1 MVQKTRHLLIGSIE
15 PYSGK
20 TGVIV
25 GMAHQLKSKGL
36 AVSYAKPVGT
46 CFDEQT
52 LEKEEADVRL
62 MAEVLELSPTRIG
75 FPLVYLSR
83 ETISKRL
90 QNEDTKDYLTSLVPY
105 MQSIEGDLVL
115 IEGSGSLDE
124 GILFGL
130 SLAEIAEKIEA
141 AVLLVTRGNFP
152 PSIDSLLKA
161 KQELGERLIGV
172 VLNNVVAEQI
182 DILQSTVKPF
192 LAKNGIPVLGV
203 LPQSALLAS
212 VSVREITQQLKAQV
226 LCRSDRL
233 DLMVESLMIGA
244 MNVNAALEY
253 FSQKR
258 NKAVVTG
265 SDRTD
270 LHFAALETSTSC
282 LILTGTTPPDPILLS
297 RAEDLEVPVL
307 AVNLDTL
314 KTIETIKQTF
324 GKVRLQEDI
333 KVRCV
338 QELMEQYFDFD
349 RLLEQ
354 LNVNQAS

>member
-1 MVQKTRHLLIGSIE
+1 MVQAARHLLIGSIE

-25 GMAHQLKSKGL
+25 GMVHQLKAKNLTVG
-36 AVSYAKPVGT
+36 YAKPVGT
-46 CFDEQT
+46 CYDDHQT
-52 LEKEEADVRL
+52 IEADISL
-62 MAEVLELSPTRIG
+62 MADVLEVPAAKIQG
-75 FPLVYLSR
+75 PLVYFSP
-83 ETISKRL
+83 ETIIQRL
-90 QNEDTKDYLTSLVPY
+90 KDENTHNYLENIIPY
-105 MQSIEGDLVL
+105 LEAVEGEIVIIEGT
-115 IEGSGSLDE
+115 GNLDE
-124 GILFGL
+124 GTLFQL
-130 SLAEIAEKIEA
+130 SLREIAEKA
-141 AVLLVTRGNFP
+141 AADVVLVVRGSFP
-152 PSIDSLLKA
+152 PAIDSLLKA
-161 KQELGERLIGV
+161 KKELGDRLIGIVINSV
-172 VLNNVVAEQI
+172 VQEQI
-182 DILQSTVKPF
+182 ELIQSTVKPF
-192 LAKNGIPVLGV
+192 LAKQGIPVLGI

-212 VSVREITQQLKAQV
+212 VSVREITKQLNARV

-253 FSQKR
+253 FSKQR

-282 LILTGTTPPDPILLS
+282 LILTGTRPPDPNLLS

-314 KTIETIKQTF
+314 TTIETIKQTF

-333 KVRCV
+333 KMRCV
-338 QELMEQYFDFD
+338 QELMEQYFDID
-349 RLLEQ
+349 SLLEK
-354 LNVNQAS
+354 LNIQ

>member
-1 MVQKTRHLLIGSIE
+1 VVKSAKYLLIGSIE

-20 TGVIV
+20 TGVIL
-25 GMAHQLKSKGL
+25 GIAHQLKSKNL
-36 AVSYAKPVGT
+36 DVAYVKPVGT
-46 CFDEQT
+46 YFDNEQT
-52 LEKEEADVRL
+52 IDADVSL
-62 MAEVLELSPTRIG
+62 MAEVLGRTPEKQI
-75 FPLVYLSR
+75 FPLVYMSA
-83 ETISKRL
+83 ETISQKL
-90 QNEDTKDYLTSLVPY
+90 EKKDAKDYLGELVPY
-105 MQSIEGDLVL
+105 LQSVEGEIIL
-115 IEGSGSLDE
+115 IEGPGSLDE
-124 GILFGL
+124 GTLFNL

-141 AVLLVTRGNFP
+141 AVVLVAKGEFP

-161 KQELGERLIGV
+161 KRELGDRLIGI
-172 VLNNVVAEQI
+172 VLNNVVSEQI
-182 DILQSTVKPF
+182 DIIQSTVKPY
-192 LAKNGIPVLGV
+192 LAEQGIPVLGI

-212 VSVREITQQLKAQV
+212 TSVREITKQLNARI
-226 LCRSDRL
+226 LCRPDRL

-253 FSQKR
+253 FRQRR

-282 LILTGTTPPDPILLS
+282 LILTGITPPDPILLS

-314 KTIETIKQTF
+314 TTIQIIEQTF

-333 KVRCV
+333 KRRCI
-338 QELMEQYFDFD
+338 QELMEQYFDID
-349 RLLEQ
+349 RLLQQ
-354 LNVNQAS
+354 LEYN

>member
-1 MVQKTRHLLIGSIE
+1 MVQSAKYLLIGSIE

-25 GMAHQLKSKGL
+25 GMAHQLKSKNL
-36 AVSYAKPVGT
+36 DVAYVKPIGT
-46 CFDEQT
+46 YFDNEQT
-52 LEKEEADVRL
+52 ADADVSL
-62 MAEVLELSPTRIG
+62 MAEVLRLSAAKL
-75 FPLVYLSR
+75 PLPLIYLSS

-90 QNEDTKDYLTSLVPY
+90 QHQDTKDYLAELVPY
-105 MQSIEGDLVL
+105 LQSIEGEILL
-115 IEGSGSLDE
+115 IEGLGSLDE
-124 GILFGL
+124 GTLFSL
-130 SLAEIAEKIEA
+130 SLAEMAEKIGA
-141 AVLLVTRGNFP
+141 SVLLVVKGQFP

-161 KQELGERLIGV
+161 KRELGDRLIGI
-172 VLNNVVAEQI
+172 VLNNIIPEQI
-182 DILQSTVKPF
+182 QLIQSTVKPY
-192 LAKNGIPVLGV
+192 LAEQGIPVLGI
-203 LPQSALLAS
+203 LPQNALLAS
-212 VSVREITQQLKAQV
+212 TSVREITKQLKARI
-226 LCRSDRL
+226 LCRPDRL

-253 FSQKR
+253 FRKRR

-314 KTIETIKQTF
+314 TTIEIIEQTF

-333 KVRCV
+333 KRNCV
-338 QELMEQYFDFD
+338 QELMEQYFDIE
-349 RLLEQ
+349 RLLQQ
-354 LNVNQAS
+354 LKYN